1 MALTQDDIAAIR
13 GLASRLQVDPASLG
27 GLMEL
32 ESNINP
38 NIWGGAG
45 GKYRGLIQF
54 GPGARKEVG
63 LPDRSM
69 TVAEQIPYVERYFQ
83 QRGFQPGKHGVREM
97 YRTVLVGNPHQS
109 GTDSFGTNSDR
120 AAARMAP
127 GGDLYERALKK
138 LGGPAGP
145 STAAAPAAPGPAP
158 AVATGGG
165 SRSFTD
171 ALVENL
177 IGSTLPEMG
186 MPGFRRQRSPRG
198 GGSVGGDSLEHP
210 RSFTDALV
218 ANLSRRTL
226 GDFGAQV
233 LGAGGFASGAEPR
246 PRRMAGG
253 MQAGGEAVPGLPDI
267 NSLVM
272 SALFPSRAAA
282 AQTTTAPAQQQ
293 AAMPTAA
300 LSGRRVS
307 IVDAGKLLQQAG
319 LRVREHPEFGGVGG
333 HSKGSLHYSGRALD
347 VTDWQDPG
355 ESEKS
360 WKPRKAWM
368 AQQIEAALK
377 PYGAEVFGPH
387 NDSEWHDKH
396 IHIGLPSGS
405 LPAEAA
411 EQLQRIP
418 AEGLKRY
425 PLRWAG

>member
-54 GPGARKEVG
+54 GPDARKEVG

-69 TVAEQIPYVERYFQ
+69 TVAEQIPYVERYFR

-138 LGGPAGP
+138 LGGPAGA
-145 STAAAPAAPGPAP
+145 STAAAPAAPAPAP
-158 AVATGGG
+158 TAAAGGG

-177 IGSTLPEMG
+177 TRSTLAG
-186 MPGFRRQRSPRG
+186 LDMPGFPRQRLPQGGGQAEGGPLARPRG
-198 GGSVGGDSLEHP
+198 
-210 RSFTDALV
+210 FTDALV
-218 ANLSRRTL
+218 ANLTRSTL

-233 LGAGGFASGAEPR
+233 MDTGGSVSGAGARA
-246 PRRMAGG
+246 RRMAGG

-282 AQTTTAPAQQQ
+282 AQTTAAPAQQQ

-300 LSGRRVS
+300 LSDRRTS
-307 IVDAGKLLQQAG
+307 IVDVGKLLQQSG

-333 HSKGSLHYSGRALD
+333 HSKGSLHYSGHALD

-360 WKPRKAWM
+360 WKPRTAWM

-377 PYGAEVFGPH
+377 PHGAEVFGPH
-387 NDSEWHDKH
+387 NDPRGHGTH

-411 EQLQRIP
+411 EQLQRIRV
-418 AEGLKRY
+418 EGLKRY
-425 PLRWAG
+425 PLRWAN